1 MGHGKRVLATA
12 WAVYVLGAMA
22 AGGAMQVVPGGAL
35 LAPVVIVARG
45 GGHRGRAILA
55 RVDHRRLI

>member
-22 AGGAMQVVPGGAL
+22 AGGAMQVVPGVAL
-35 LAPVVIVARG
+35 LPPVAIVLVVVVIAAARFW
-45 GGHRGRAILA
+45 RAGI
-55 RVDHRRLI
+55 